1 MKFFIF
7 YIQNNINNFYNEKIF
22 DFLKNEYDKAFYFSD
37 IKRNLEDYVNLL
49 ALKLFWRKENLDYY
63 LYDNFIPKINQN
75 HTIIKL
81 YITIKYK

>member
-22 DFLKNEYDKAFYFSD
+22 DFLKNEYDKALYFSD
-37 IKRNLEDYVNLL
+37 KKSNLEDYVNLL
-49 ALKLFWRKENLDYY
+49 ALKLFWRKGNLDYY